1 MSDGEMA
8 RPPPAPQSVTAPDLR
23 KGLEELRENAGES
36 PFYLFRFFL
45 YLRSTTGYPPALI
58 VIVKVFPSLT
68 VFAVSVPS
76 AFLTSPAPR
85 VP

>member
-1 MSDGEMA
+1 MPDGEIA
-8 RPPPAPQSVTAPDLR
+8 RPPPAPQSVTAPDFR
-23 KGLEELRENAGES
+23 KGLEELRKSAGES

>member
-1 MSDGEMA
+1 MPDGEMA

-23 KGLEELRENAGES
+23 KGLEELREKCGRIS
-36 PFYLFRFFL
+36 FLLVSLFL
-45 YLRSTTGYPPALI
+45 YLRSTTGNPPALI